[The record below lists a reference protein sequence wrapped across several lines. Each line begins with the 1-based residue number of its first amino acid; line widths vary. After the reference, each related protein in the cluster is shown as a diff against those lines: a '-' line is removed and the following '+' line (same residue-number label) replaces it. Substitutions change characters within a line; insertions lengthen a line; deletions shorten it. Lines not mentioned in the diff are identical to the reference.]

1 MLQEFGD
8 AVAQCVQHCAD
19 QRPPA
24 EHLLKHRF
32 FKLASRHPEHIIR
45 HLWKQVPE
53 QSEAP
58 ARPLTDSEAGL
69 STEHR
74 RICMPGMALT
84 GESVQVQLG
93 RQSAA
98 LLMNEVNYAQ

>member
-8 AVAQCVQHCAD
+8 AVAQCVQHCPD
-19 QRPPA
+19 QRPSA

-69 STEHR
+69 STKQIEIR
-74 RICMPGMALT
+74 MLGMFLM
-84 GESVQVQLG
+84 GESLQVHIG
-93 RQSAA
+93 
-98 LLMNEVNYAQ
+98 